1 MKKKLSGP
9 IDLTVGKPWRVILRY
24 AAPIMFSY
32 FLQQIYVLTDAIICG
47 QVLTAGQVAG
57 VNDTFPLT
65 FIFLQFAFGCTAG
78 FSVLTG
84 SCVGSGDKKGTRRSF
99 VVQIYLSLA
108 ISAVLTVA
116 ALLLLPTML
125 SWIHL
130 TPDHREVY
138 DAAYTYCFVIFLGI
152 IAQMGYNFVC
162 GVLRAL
168 GDSVSP
174 LLFLVFSTLL
184 NVGLDILFLVP
195 FDWGPMGAAVATILA
210 QMISVVVS
218 FVYTLCRYP
227 DLRLHREDFCV
238 GWRSVLAH
246 LRQGVPLGLQFSIL
260 AVGIIVMQGAMVQFD
275 LTADGSMVAGTPAQN
290 GFGAANKL
298 INFLMAFFNGLGSA
312 ILGFNAQNYG
322 AGEYRRIRKGT
333 VQTLLLMLGIS
344 VACSLTGFLLSING
358 SYQYI
363 FLSADK
369 VSEATVR
376 FGNTFLY
383 VDIALYAILG
393 FLIVTRSAVQGICRS
408 GYVLGAGIAELFA
421 RILICSF
428 LPAAINGAPID
439 ASASTLAF
447 AAMCFGDPGAWI
459 AASVLLLIPLTRNI
473 IRMHYPELA
482 DRGDFAGKALDKQEQ

>member
-1 MKKKLSGP
+1 M
-9 IDLTVGKPWRVILRY
+9 
-24 AAPIMFSY
+24 
-32 FLQQIYVLTDAIICG
+32 
-47 QVLTAGQVAG
+47 
-57 VNDTFPLT
+57 
-65 FIFLQFAFGCTAG
+65 
-78 FSVLTG
+78 
-84 SCVGSGDKKGTRRSF
+84 
-99 VVQIYLSLA
+99 
-108 ISAVLTVA
+108 
-116 ALLLLPTML
+116 
-125 SWIHL
+125 
-130 TPDHREVY
+130 
-138 DAAYTYCFVIFLGI
+138 
-152 IAQMGYNFVC
+152 
-162 GVLRAL
+162 
-168 GDSVSP
+168 
-174 LLFLVFSTLL
+174 
-184 NVGLDILFLVP
+184 
-195 FDWGPMGAAVATILA
+195 
-210 QMISVVVS
+210 
-218 FVYTLCRYP
+218 
-227 DLRLHREDFCV
+227 
-238 GWRSVLAH
+238 AH

-428 LPAAINGAPID
+428 LPATINGAPID

-447 AAMCFGDPGAWI
+447 AAMCFGDPGAC
-459 AASVLLLIPLTRNI
+459 AAPDSVD
-473 IRMHYPELA
+473 PEYHSY
-482 DRGDFAGKALDKQEQ
+482 ALSGIGRPGGFCG